1 MLALKHFIGCI
12 GIAIT
17 LDYLAFDGYCTEVC
31 TQALSL
37 ACDQML
43 SQVQQLKTF
52 L

>member
-1 MLALKHFIGCI
+1 MRALYHFIGCI

-17 LDYLAFDGYCTEVC
+17 LDYLAFNGYCTEVC
-31 TQALSL
+31 TNALSL

-43 SQVQQLKTF
+43 SHVQQFKTF

>member
-1 MLALKHFIGCI
+1 MGALKHFIGCI

-17 LDYLAFDGYCTEVC
+17 LDYFAFDGYCTEAC
-31 TQALSL
+31 TQVLSL

>member
-1 MLALKHFIGCI
+1 MGALKHFIGCI

-17 LDYLAFDGYCTEVC
+17 LDYFAFDGYCTETC
-31 TQALSL
+31 TQVLSL

-43 SQVQQLKTF
+43 SQVQHLKTF